1 MGKGLDQTFLQR
13 KCINGQQ
20 EHEKIIDITSPQ
32 GNANHNYN
40 ELLPLTLRMATI
52 KKTGNWGG
60 KKKKCWQ
67 GCGEMGTLVHCWCKV
82 NGRAAVKNRKMV
94 PQKIKNKITI

>member
-60 KKKKCWQ
+60 KKKSVGKDVEKWEPLCIA
-67 GCGEMGTLVHCWCKV
+67 GV
-82 NGRAAVKNRKMV
+82 R
-94 PQKIKNKITI
+94 